1 MTSTLGKETQFGKI
15 FKWDAGFNKI
25 FFEKY
30 VIYGGSEMQNFLES
44 KNIN

>member
-15 FKWDAGFNKI
+15 FKWDTDYNKI

-30 VIYGGSEMQNFLES
+30 VIYGGPEILTKLQ
-44 KNIN
+44 K

>member
-15 FKWDAGFNKI
+15 FKWDTDFNEI

-30 VIYGGSEMQNFLES
+30 VIYGGSGMQKFLES

>member
-15 FKWDAGFNKI
+15 FKWDTDFNKI
-25 FFEKY
+25 FSEKY
-30 VIYGGSEMQNFLES
+30 VIYGGSGMQKFLES